1 MKATVSL
8 LLFIAVCFSSVAA
21 PSAGQVL
28 ATAKTKAAAEHKT
41 IYVHFGASWC
51 PWCKRLDAFL
61 ERPDIKPVFER
72 YFIPVKL
79 VVQESPKN
87 KALENPGAEALL
99 QQFGGPSGLPYFA
112 FLNEQGELLVNSKR
126 NGENIGYPA
135 LPEEIDYF
143 LQMMKKA
150 APKISQSDLEA
161 IGGALKEAAEKSV
174 PEAHD
179 RQ

>member
-8 LLFIAVCFSSVAA
+8 LLFIAVGFTSVAA
-21 PSAGQVL
+21 PSAEQVL
-28 ATAKTKAAAEHKT
+28 APAKVKAAAERKI

-61 ERPDIKPVFER
+61 ERPDIKPVFAK

-87 KALENPGAEALL
+87 KALENPGADALL
-99 QQFGGPSGLPYFA
+99 QGLGGPSGLPYFA
-112 FLNEQGELLVNSKR
+112 FLNEQGELIVNSKR

-135 LPEEIDYF
+135 LPEEIGYF
-143 LQMMKKA
+143 LQMIKKA
-150 APKISQSDLEA
+150 APNISQSDLE
-161 IGGALKEAAEKSV
+161 IIEGALKKAAEKSV
-174 PEAHD
+174 PET
-179 RQ
+179 R